1 MVLFGYYISE
11 LLFYFWFKC
20 LFCWI
25 LGMVGIIV
33 GYLFDIIKVCVF
45 IYFFFLILC
54 VIYEMIGVMFNYDVI
69 GLVLDVVL

>member
-1 MVLFGYYISE
+1 M
-11 LLFYFWFKC
+11 LFYFWFKC
-20 LFCWI
+20 LFYWF

-45 IYFFFLILC
+45 FYFFFNIMWYIWNDYC
-54 VIYEMIGVMFNYDVI
+54 VMFNYDVI